1 VALPARNW
9 SLILNLTHEQP
20 FRDVCRSRRL
30 FVDGAVLDGLPAE
43 VLQISLLLV
52 LDLLLP
58 YMSGCVVCFVFAL
71 PFMGYILVFVFLSI
85 LATEKGCVLDVPLT
99 SIMVSCSE
107 TIGGSCH

>member
-1 VALPARNW
+1 
-9 SLILNLTHEQP
+9 LILNLAREQP
-20 FRDVCRSRRL
+20 FRDVSRPRRL
-30 FVDGAVLDGLPAE
+30 FVDSAVLDGLPAE
-43 VLQISLLLV
+43 VLQMSLLLV

-71 PFMGYILVFVFLSI
+71 PFRWDTYSFYFLFVFLSI
-85 LATEKGCVLDVPLT
+85 LATEKGCVLDVLLT

>member
-9 SLILNLTHEQP
+9 SLILNLAHKQP
-20 FRDVCRSRRL
+20 FHDVCRSRRL
-30 FVDGAVLDGLPAE
+30 FIDGAVLDGLPAE

-71 PFMGYILVFVFLSI
+71 PFGWDTYSFYFLFVFLSI
-85 LATEKGCVLDVPLT
+85 LATEKGCVLDVPPT
-99 SIMVSCSE
+99 SISWW
-107 TIGGSCH
+107 